1 MTMPKYIK
9 MKLPK
14 TTKEL
19 PYIEFRFNKKGKL
32 IKLLATNS
40 WWGGINSV
48 FHSSNGYEGNTC
60 KPKDLDRYIKAYKLK
75 KAKEVEKEIESLKN
89 ILNNIKSMWLS

>member
-1 MTMPKYIK
+1 

-14 TTKEL
+14 TTEKL

-40 WWGGINSV
+40 WWGGINSG
-48 FHSSNGYEGNTC
+48 FYSSAGDEGNTC
-60 KPKDLDRYIKAYKLK
+60 EPKDLDRYIKAYKLK
-75 KAKEVEKEIESLKN
+75 KAKEIEKEIDTLKN
-89 ILNNIKSMWLS
+89 KLNNIKSVWLS

>member
-1 MTMPKYIK
+1 

-14 TTKEL
+14 TTEEL

-40 WWGGINSV
+40 WWGGINGG
-48 FHSSNGYEGNTC
+48 FSSSEYEGNTC

-75 KAKEVEKEIESLKN
+75 KAKEIEKEIDTLKN
-89 ILNNIKSMWLS
+89 KLNNIKSVWLS